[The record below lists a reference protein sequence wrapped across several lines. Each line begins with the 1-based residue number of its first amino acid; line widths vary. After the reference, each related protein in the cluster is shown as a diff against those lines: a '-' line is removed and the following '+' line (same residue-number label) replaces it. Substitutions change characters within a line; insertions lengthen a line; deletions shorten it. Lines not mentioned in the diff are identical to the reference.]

1 MLMNLTERIKSLKLN
16 IQQHQAQIKIL
27 YGEIKKLETFK
38 SNNSV
43 ENVENDNIPN
53 DNDNSNVDVF
63 CFDKAIKPS
72 KKNENLKEFI

>member
-1 MLMNLTERIKSLKLN
+1 MNLTEKIDQLKLN
-16 IQQHQAQIKIL
+16 IKQHQAQIKIL

-53 DNDNSNVDVF
+53 DNVNSNVDIF
-63 CFDKAIKPS
+63 CNNNVKKTIKI
-72 KKNENLKEFI
+72 KNGNLKEFI